1 MGRIMIPPPVKL
13 IAGFLSNDQ
22 ELVSQAKKCLDQQ
35 VGPLEWESVLF
46 PFDCTRYY
54 QREMGPNLQRQYVSF
69 EILVSR
75 EQLPE
80 IKRISN
86 RLEVSLSTEEG
97 FRQVNIDPGY
107 VSLEQMILATT
118 KKASHRPYLEGGI
131 YAELTYRFIK
141 GSFQPMEW
149 TYPDYRLP
157 QSLDFFNQVRQTY
170 RKQLRK

>member
-1 MGRIMIPPPVKL
+1 MGKIVIPPPVKL
-13 IAGFLSNDQ
+13 IVGLLSNDP
-22 ELVSQAKKCLDQQ
+22 ELISLTKGRLTHQY
-35 VGPLEWESVLF
+35 GPVEGESVLF

-86 RLEVSLSTEEG
+86 RLEASLSTEEG
-97 FRQVNIDPGY
+97 FRPVNIDPGY

-149 TYPDYRLP
+149 TYPDYRRSL
-157 QSLDFFNQVRQTY
+157 SLDFFNRVRETY

>member
-1 MGRIMIPPPVKL
+1 MG
-13 IAGFLSNDQ
+13 Q
-22 ELVSQAKKCLDQQ
+22 
-35 VGPLEWESVLF
+35 
-46 PFDCTRYY
+46 PFFG
-54 QREMGPNLQRQYVSF
+54 QRD
-69 EILVSR
+69 
-75 EQLPE
+75 QLPE

-118 KKASHRPYLEGGI
+118 KKAGHRPYLEGGI

-149 TYPDYRLP
+149 TYSDYRVYL
-157 QSLDFFNQVRQTY
+157 SLDFFNRVRETY
-170 RKQLRK
+170 RKQLRE

>member
-1 MGRIMIPPPVKL
+1 MGKIVIPPPVKL
-13 IAGFLSNDQ
+13 IVGLLYNAPERIAIVKGQLALQ
-22 ELVSQAKKCLDQQ
+22 YGRLDAETA
-35 VGPLEWESVLF
+35 PF

-54 QREMGPNLQRQYVSF
+54 QREMGLNLQRQYVSF

-118 KKASHRPYLEGGI
+118 KKASHRPYLGGGI

-149 TYPDYRLP
+149 TYPDYRLSL
-157 QSLDFFNQVRQTY
+157 SLDFFNWVRETY